1 MHNSNFENI
10 VQKVIEISANPDLI
24 EIEYVG
30 CNTLWVGYIYLDNYD
45 DYYNDNYYDFEW
57 IIGKQLNE
65 QSKETQ
71 ETINLLKI

>member
-1 MHNSNFENI
+1 MQNLNFENI

-30 CNTLWVGYIYLDNYD
+30 CGTLWVGYIYLDNYD
-45 DYYNDNYYDFEW
+45 DNYYDFEW
-57 IIGKQLNE
+57 TIGKQLNE

-71 ETINLLKI
+71 ETINLLKIC